1 MADDFD
7 PYYTW
12 LGIRPEE
19 QPPDHY
25 RLIGLKRF
33 EDNADVIA
41 NATDRQMQFLR
52 SMQVGKKSAQSQTLL
67 NEISAAGGCLLDPQR
82 KVKYDLELKAQEAT
96 KVQAAKAAAAKARPL
111 PKATSLE
118 SPKPAKAP
126 EAAPLPKSEV
136 FSLQLTSGP
145 TKPSASASSLT
156 PAKPAPTHGLKSP
169 AAIAAAVGGVLLLV
183 VMISVAGW
191 MFFRGDSKNVAAKPP
206 SAKGPA
212 ANPPAKT
219 PAANPGGTSDSR
231 PRFRSSSK
239 IASLPKSDQIP
250 D

>member
-82 KVKYDLELKAQEAT
+82 KAKYDLELKAQEAAAA
-96 KVQAAKAAAAKARPL
+96 QAAKAAAAKARPL
-111 PKATSLE
+111 PKATSLD

-169 AAIAAAVGGVLLLV
+169 AVIAAAVGGVLLLV

-191 MFFRGDSKNVAAKPP
+191 M
-206 SAKGPA
+206 
-212 ANPPAKT
+212 
-219 PAANPGGTSDSR
+219 
-231 PRFRSSSK
+231 
-239 IASLPKSDQIP
+239 
-250 D
+250 